1 MKLAGSHRLAHP
13 RPVVWDALMDP
24 AVLSRT
30 LPGCERLETTGDGAF
45 AGALTVAIGP
55 VRGQFEG
62 TLEMSDLQPPERY
75 HMRLA
80 GQGASGFL
88 TGEGEVRL
96 EEADGGAA
104 TVVHYDLDAQVGGR
118 IAGVGQRLLDSSA
131 KVIARQGLEGLER
144 QLAARGTTSGG
155 SAGAG
160 TGDHEARPA
169 TTSDDGSASSSPE
182 GAERL
187 GSGDGE
193 IHAGRSA
200 AESTAPPAPAAPTST
215 AFAARFAQGL
225 WQELVPPSARPW
237 LLGAVAA
244 AILVVVWLLTR

>member
-1 MKLAGSHRLAHP
+1 MKLSGSHRLAHP
-13 RPVVWDALMDP
+13 RPVVWEALMDP

-30 LPGCERLETTGDGAF
+30 LPGCERLEPTGDGAF

-62 TLEMSDLQPPERY
+62 TLAMTDRVPPERY
-75 HMRLA
+75 HMKLA

-96 EEADGGAA
+96 EEVDGGAA

-144 QLAARGTTSGG
+144 QLAARGT
-155 SAGAG
+155 AGAG
-160 TGDHEARPA
+160 ITAAGKAAPSGAGHTPPDEGATAGGATSVPGTPA
-169 TTSDDGSASSSPE
+169 TPASLP
-182 GAERL
+182 GQA
-187 GSGDGE
+187 
-193 IHAGRSA
+193 
-200 AESTAPPAPAAPTST
+200 

-225 WQELVPPSARPW
+225 WQEMVPSSARPW
-237 LLGAVAA
+237 LIGGLVLLVA
-244 AILVVVWLLTR
+244 LVIWLIAR

>member
-24 AVLSRT
+24 DVLSRT

-45 AGALTVAIGP
+45 SGALTVAIGP

-62 TLEMSDLQPPERY
+62 TLEMTDLQPPERY
-75 HMRLA
+75 HMKLA

-144 QLAARGTTSGG
+144 QLATRGTAR
-155 SAGAG
+155 AGATASG
-160 TGDHEARPA
+160 ETAPSGAGHRPA
-169 TTSDDGSASSSPE
+169 DETGT
-182 GAERL
+182 
-187 GSGDGE
+187 
-193 IHAGRSA
+193 AGG
-200 AESTAPPAPAAPTST
+200 AAPVHHATPATPAGSPGQA
-215 AFAARFAQGL
+215 AFAARFVRGL
-225 WQELVPPSARPW
+225 WQEMVPPAARPW
-237 LLGAVAA
+237 VIGGLVLLLAL
-244 AILVVVWLLTR
+244 AIWLIAR